1 MFFSALPLYMWI
13 AVIIVLLFLIAAN
26 RWNMTWVSVADKKY
40 HVRKVSNVDPKESAE
55 MLHKLTKNM
64 TRFVEE
70 ASDKYPMDERLQNL
84 KERWNG
90 TLSEVGSG
98 DDIAYSLNKKSIHIC
113 IRNKDGRLEKM
124 NTAMYVLLHEA
135 AHVASEKYGHGDEFW
150 RNFRWLLEVAEDL
163 GMYTYQDFDNAE
175 VTFCGKTLG
184 NNVMKCVKERTCD
197 SQLNM
202 TT

>member
-70 ASDKYPMDERLQNL
+70 ASDKYPMDARLQNL
-84 KERWNG
+84 KNG
-90 TLSEVGSG
+90 GMEPCRKLGPATILRIPSTKRAFIYASG
-98 DDIAYSLNKKSIHIC
+98 
-113 IRNKDGRLEKM
+113 
-124 NTAMYVLLHEA
+124 T
-135 AHVASEKYGHGDEFW
+135 
-150 RNFRWLLEVAEDL
+150 
-163 GMYTYQDFDNAE
+163 
-175 VTFCGKTLG
+175 
-184 NNVMKCVKERTCD
+184 RTV
-197 SQLNM
+197 NWK
-202 TT
+202 